1 MRAEDSESLSPEELA
16 DSRAYALQRL
26 SWVGITLLV
35 CSILTLLYV
44 GFSFFNVLLMYQN
57 AEEDRKE
64 LAAMTLAATIVILL
78 NNSVISLGAIQMMRG
93 KNFVFCI
100 VALCLA
106 MVPTLGVC
114 FVLGI
119 PIGIWGL
126 WTITSPEVRRV
137 FQ

>member
-1 MRAEDSESLSPEELA
+1 MQAEDIKSLSPEELA

-44 GFSFFNVLLMYQN
+44 GFSFFNVLAAYQN
-57 AEEDRKE
+57 AEEGRKK
-64 LAAMTLAATIVILL
+64 LAALTLAATIVILL

-106 MVPTLGVC
+106 MAPTLGVC

-126 WTITSPEVRRV
+126 WTIASPEVRRV